1 LYHNGLKM
9 TRRFF
14 LFFFLTAILPIIIL
28 GAILLHVANNM
39 FDEKQASL
47 LVTDRELATSIYE
60 SDLEKLELVANQAAS
75 LTVDEKY
82 RLFKAT
88 GRSWPLVSTLNRLQK
103 SKDLDILALFDPKG
117 DLVASTDLI
126 ELLFPQSLHTLFH
139 EALQGK
145 PTASIE
151 QFVTRQTQKPQLYYL
166 AVAPVFSD
174 TSPTEVTSVLV
185 IAQRLQD
192 NFSAA
197 NLKRVGS
204 EIDIAIFKEGA
215 SHPHLIFSNFPGKTG
230 EQIPVES
237 LSNRKPWQFKT
248 ANLLYKCL
256 NNPLKNIAGKP
267 IGTMAVCIPEAS
279 EAAFNQWIR
288 LMMGI
293 SILVGLVVIII
304 AGWQFK
310 RSFVTPVEAIA
321 KTASEVTQG
330 DLSARVPEQH
340 AQWEL
345 QRTLQQFNRMLAQLQ
360 ENETLRNTFISALTH
375 DLRTP
380 LLAERLVLET
390 YQEFLDDFP
399 PEFRPMTQNLCKSN
413 EHLLSMVNQML
424 ETYKYEAGKIPLVPT
439 SVQLKK
445 LVNNCFDR
453 LRPLAEARQI
463 TMLDHI
469 PESFPSFVADS
480 DQIERIL
487 SNLIGNAIENIQEG
501 KYVEVSASKTLD
513 GTTQIQVRDNGPGIP
528 AEILPRVFERFTTGP
543 YKAKKIGSGLG
554 LYICKLIVEHHGG
567 IIQVA
572 SDPANGTCFTIS
584 IPEPLDI
591 QVTNHHE

>member
-1 LYHNGLKM
+1 M

-28 GAILLHVANNM
+28 GGMLLHVANNM
-39 FDEKQASL
+39 FDEKLASL
-47 LVTDRELATSIYE
+47 LITDRELATSIYE

-82 RLFKAT
+82 RMYKAT
-88 GRSWPLVSTLNRLQK
+88 GRAWPLVSTLNRLQK

-117 DLVASTDLI
+117 ELVASTDLI
-126 ELLFPQSLHTLFH
+126 ELMFPQSVHTLFH

-151 QFVTRQTQKPQLYYL
+151 QFVTRQTKKPQLYYL

-174 TSPTEVTSVLV
+174 TSPNEVTSVLM

-192 NFSAA
+192 NFSAP
-197 NLKRVGS
+197 NVKRLGS
-204 EIDIAIFKEGA
+204 EIDLAIFKQGA
-215 SHPHLIFSNFPGKTG
+215 YQPHLIFSNFPGKIA
-230 EQIPVES
+230 EQIPIS
-237 LSNRKPWQFKT
+237 ALSKQKPWPFQT
-248 ANLLYKCL
+248 GNLLYKCL
-256 NNPLKNIAGKP
+256 NSPLKNIAGKP
-267 IGTMAVCIPEAS
+267 IGTMAVCIPETS
-279 EAAFNQWIR
+279 EASFNQWIR

-293 SILVGLVVIII
+293 SIMIGLVVISTV
-304 AGWQFK
+304 GWQFK

-321 KTASEVTQG
+321 KTASEVTHG

-380 LLAERLVLET
+380 LLAEKRVLET

-424 ETYKYEAGKIPLVPT
+424 ETYKYEAGKIPLVPV
-439 SVQLKK
+439 SVSLKK
-445 LVNNCFDR
+445 LVEACFDR
-453 LRPLAEARQI
+453 LRPLAEAKQI
-463 TMLDHI
+463 ILLNHVPPD
-469 PESFPSFVADS
+469 FPHFVADS

-487 SNLIGNAIENIQEG
+487 SNLVGNAIENIQEG
-501 KYVEVSASKTLD
+501 RQVEVSAEKMED
-513 GTTQIQVRDNGPGIP
+513 GATQIQVRDNGPGIP
-528 AEILPRVFERFTTGP
+528 ADILPRIFERFTTGP

-554 LYICKLIVEHHGG
+554 LYICRLIVEHHGG
-567 IIQVA
+567 IIQVE
-572 SDPANGTCFTIS
+572 SDPAEGTCFTFS
-584 IPEPLDI
+584 IPEPLQI
-591 QVTNHHE
+591 QVNNNDE